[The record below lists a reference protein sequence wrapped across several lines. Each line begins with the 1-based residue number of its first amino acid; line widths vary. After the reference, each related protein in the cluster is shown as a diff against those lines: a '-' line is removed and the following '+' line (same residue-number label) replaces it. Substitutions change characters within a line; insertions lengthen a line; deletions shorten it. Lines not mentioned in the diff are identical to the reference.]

1 MMKKL
6 TRDPLFHITYL
17 SVVPSFPFLPQR
29 NRIWRLNRT
38 QIRTSMERDPSTL
51 IYELRSAVMDH
62 LNLANSR
69 LEIERKTVLE
79 MVNQTRDEMRKK
91 DSHNRTLIEDLLQR
105 IQRLEEKWIMVI
117 DMTWP
122 LDMTWPSDRIWPQN
136 DMTFQ
141 YDMTPDMTWPL
152 IMTLPLNKTCPLQ
165 MTWLQYMTWSLH
177 MTWCYLTW
185 HGNKTNYSDKPDRM
199 TKWQLLQNWLLI
211 AL

>member
-1 MMKKL
+1 MLFSCDWNDEKL

-105 IQRLEEKWIMVI
+105 IQRLEEK
-117 DMTWP
+117 
-122 LDMTWPSDRIWPQN
+122 
-136 DMTFQ
+136 
-141 YDMTPDMTWPL
+141 
-152 IMTLPLNKTCPLQ
+152 
-165 MTWLQYMTWSLH
+165 
-177 MTWCYLTW
+177 
-185 HGNKTNYSDKPDRM
+185 
-199 TKWQLLQNWLLI
+199 
-211 AL
+211 